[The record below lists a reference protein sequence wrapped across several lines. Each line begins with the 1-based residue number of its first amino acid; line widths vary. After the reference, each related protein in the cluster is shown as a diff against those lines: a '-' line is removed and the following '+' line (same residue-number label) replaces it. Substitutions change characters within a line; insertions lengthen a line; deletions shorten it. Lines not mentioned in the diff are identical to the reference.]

1 MKQTNPA
8 TLEAEKAIR
17 SVLTEYKLEYA
28 ELSPVIRELLAS
40 VYIRGG
46 IDAVHKL
53 QQK

>member
-1 MKQTNPA
+1 MNKPDTA
-8 TLEAEKAIR
+8 TLEAEKAIH
-17 SVLTEYKLEYA
+17 SVLKEYKLEYA
-28 ELSPVIRELLAS
+28 ELSPIIREVLAS